1 MSWGKMRL
9 IMKNSFIFALLL
21 SYPLLTGCPR
31 KVPTYG
37 SPAEVAN
44 AMTRFS
50 QAGRLDQAVQT
61 GLEWIRTHPQD
72 SIIYQQ
78 LGMTFVIKS
87 STELNHRRDLLNEAS
102 RYYERSITVT
112 PGDPVAA
119 LLAASGIENV
129 GRVASP
135 EDRCQYFQKAKST
148 LVQLEPLIVGDH
160 FQLRNGQI
168 VSLATVR
175 TAHDQLKS
183 KLLVDMTQAQCE

>member
-1 MSWGKMRL
+1 MHL
-9 IMKNSFIFALLL
+9 IMKNSIVFVLLL
-21 SYPLLTGCPR
+21 SYPLLTGCQR

-50 QAGRLDQAVQT
+50 QAGRFDQAVQT
-61 GLEWIRTHPQD
+61 GQEWIRTHPQD

-78 LGMTFVIKS
+78 LGMAFVIKS
-87 STELNHRRDLLNEAS
+87 SAELNHRRALLNEAS
-102 RYYERSITVT
+102 RYYERSITVA

-135 EDRCQYFQKAKST
+135 EDRCQYFHKAKSA
-148 LVQLEPLIVGDH
+148 LVELEPSIVGDH
-160 FQLRNGQI
+160 FQLKNGQV

-175 TAHDQLKS
+175 TANDQVKS
-183 KLLVDMTQAQCE
+183 KLLVEMTQAECK